1 MFDKTFEFETK
12 TGAGELTVQ
21 CVLEYSMDEEG
32 TYAENLKSI
41 HYEGTD
47 VFALLSDE
55 QFIEIEMRGTMK
67 LSSHLIAEADHSKSV
82 DYDMR
87 AI

>member
-1 MFDKTFEFETK
+1 MEHEFKFETT
-12 TGAGELTVQ
+12 TGAGDETVQ
-21 CVLEYSMDEEG
+21 CVLTYEIDDEG
-32 TYAENLKSI
+32 TYSENLKSI
-41 HYEGTD
+41 HYQGVD

-55 QFIEIEMRGTMK
+55 QFVEIEMRGTMM
-67 LSSHLIAEADHSKSV
+67 LSSYLIAEADHGASV

>member
-1 MFDKTFEFETK
+1 MEYEFEFETT
-12 TGAGELTVQ
+12 TGAGDETVQ
-21 CVLEYSMDEEG
+21 CVLTYEMDEEG
-32 TYAENLKSI
+32 TYSENLKSI
-41 HYEGTD
+41 HFEGTD

-55 QFIEIEMRGTMK
+55 QFKQIEMDGTMM
-67 LSSHLIAEADHSKSV
+67 LSSHLLAESDHAASF

>member
-1 MFDKTFEFETK
+1 MEHEFKFETT
-12 TGAGELTVQ
+12 TGAGDETVQ
-21 CVLEYSMDEEG
+21 CVLTYETDEEG

-41 HYEGTD
+41 HFEGTD

-55 QFIEIEMRGTMK
+55 QYKQIEMDGTMK
-67 LSSHLIAEADHSKSV
+67 LSSHLLAEADHARSV

>member
-1 MFDKTFEFETK
+1 MSDNTFEFETT
-12 TGAGELTVQ
+12 TGAGDETVQ
-21 CVLEYSMDEEG
+21 CVLEYSVDEEG

-55 QFIEIEMRGTMK
+55 QFIEIEMRGTMM
-67 LSSHLIAEADHSKSV
+67 LASHLIAESDHAKIV
-82 DYDMR
+82 EYER
-87 AI
+87 E

>member
-1 MFDKTFEFETK
+1 MEYEFKFETT
-12 TGAGELTVQ
+12 TGAGDLTVQ
-21 CVLEYSMDEEG
+21 CVLEYEVDEEG

-41 HYEGTD
+41 HYEETD

-55 QFIEIEMRGTMK
+55 QFKQIEMDGTM
-67 LSSHLIAEADHSKSV
+67 LLASHILAESDHSDSV
-82 DYDMR
+82 NYDMS

>member
-1 MFDKTFEFETK
+1 MEYEFETT
-12 TGAGELTVQ
+12 TGAGDLTVQ
-21 CVLEYSMDEEG
+21 CVLEYEVDEEG

-55 QFIEIEMRGTMK
+55 QFMQIEMDGTMK
-67 LSSHLIAEADHSKSV
+67 LASHILAESDHSKSV
-82 DYDMR
+82 DYDLR
-87 AI
+87 AV

>member
-1 MFDKTFEFETK
+1 MEYEFKFETT
-12 TGAGELTVQ
+12 TGAGDETVQ
-21 CVLEYSMDEEG
+21 CVLTYQIDEEG

-41 HYEGTD
+41 HYQGVD
-47 VFALLSDE
+47 VFALLSED
-55 QFIEIEMRGTMK
+55 QYTEIEMRGTMM
-67 LSSHLIAEADHSKSV
+67 LSSHLLAEADHSASV

>member
-1 MFDKTFEFETK
+1 MEYEFKFEGK

-32 TYAENLKSI
+32 TYAENMKSI

-55 QFIEIEMRGTMK
+55 QFIDLEMQGTMK
-67 LSSHLIAEADHSKSV
+67 LSSHLLAEADHAKITEYERS
-82 DYDMR
+82 
-87 AI
+87 

>member
-1 MFDKTFEFETK
+1 MEHEFKFETT
-12 TGAGELTVQ
+12 TGAGDETVQ
-21 CVLEYSMDEEG
+21 CVLTYETDEEG

-41 HYEGTD
+41 HYQGVD
-47 VFALLSDE
+47 VFALLSED
-55 QFIEIEMRGTMK
+55 QYTEIEMRGTMM
-67 LSSHLIAEADHSKSV
+67 LSSHLLAEADHSASV